1 MASYNLQATDASQ
14 STPKLQRGPVTIRAY
29 VGIYFKVGEE
39 PIADSGTCALLRA
52 GESRTLNLPVKC
64 SKIAVLAV
72 KDTGTVTISEEIG
85 GAKASCSS

>member
-14 STPKLQRGPVTIRAY
+14 STPKLQKGPVTISAY
-29 VGIYFKVGEE
+29 VSIYFKVGEE
-39 PIADSGTCALLRA
+39 PIADNRTCALLRA

-72 KDTGTVTISEEIG
+72 KDAGTVTIAEEIG